1 MATTLSP
8 VPAAAEPAVPDVPI
22 YRLSL
27 EQYLAM
33 VEAGILT
40 EDDPVEFLEGW
51 LVQKM
56 TQNPPHM
63 VACVLILQALPRVI
77 PVGWFLAIQ
86 SPITSAGSLPEP
98 EGVVIRGSVRDYL
111 SRRWGAEDAGL
122 VIEVSH
128 STIEMDQGS
137 KKRIY
142 ARAGVPI
149 YWIVNID
156 ERRIEVY
163 TDPTGPV
170 EAPDYRQRRDFLT
183 GESVPLVLDGQ
194 TAGEVAV
201 IDILP

>member
-8 VPAAAEPAVPDVPI
+8 GPAAAKPDVPDVPI

-33 VEAGILT
+33 VEAKILT

-63 VACVLILQALPRVI
+63 IACVLILQELPRI
-77 PVGWFLAIQ
+77 LPNGWFLAIQ

-98 EGVVIRGSVRDYL
+98 DGVVIRGSVRDYL

-128 STIEMDQGS
+128 STIEVDQGS

-142 ARAGVPI
+142 AHAGVPA

-163 TDPTGPV
+163 TDPTGPT
-170 EAPDYRQRRDFLT
+170 ADPDYRQRHDLQP

-194 TAGEVAV
+194 TVGSVAV
-201 IDILP
+201 SDLLP